1 MGQRSAVRQH
11 ADGHRIEDPRRAR
24 VSRRSHGL
32 AGGVPL
38 LGLRRAEVDE
48 QRGGDAG
55 KRARLSRDVH
65 HGRRR
70 AQSQENVSGD
80 VGDHRVGDA
89 GDQRGVAAYRLKRR
103 WGRHAP
109 VHVTSLRQY

>member
-70 AQSQENVSGD
+70 AQSQENVSRD